1 MVSGQLLWTAD
12 CRPLTIDRTN
22 MLKELSIKNFAII
35 DQLRVEFHPGLNVF
49 TGETG
54 AGKSII
60 VDALT
65 LALGERASG
74 ELIRTG
80 SDEAVVEAAF
90 ELNGAV
96 ARAVRAILAEQGI
109 AAEQGE
115 DLIVRRVIS
124 SSGKN
129 KVYINGSLANLASLA
144 SLGRH
149 LADIH
154 GQHEHQS
161 LLALDRQMEMLDAF
175 GGLQGKRAEVADA
188 YGKLMAVRKQLHELE
203 IGERDRAQRED
214 LLRYQKN
221 EIEAAQLREGE
232 DEELANEQRVL
243 ANAEKLSGLARA
255 ADEALYAGDGA
266 ALSGLKRAASDVRE
280 IAAIDGTLA
289 PVLELL
295 ESARAQLDE
304 AARGLSSYAERVEF
318 DPGRLE
324 AVGDRID
331 MIQKLKKKYGNTVAE
346 INAFGERAAADLAR
360 MEQSTEEIEKLKSEI
375 QAVKFGLTE
384 KAKELTKGRGT
395 AARDLEKKVES
406 ELGQLGMKRSAFKVT
421 VEQEAGGDTLDGLK
435 LGVRG
440 ADRVEFLISPNPGEE
455 PKPLAKIASG
465 GELSRI
471 MLALKTILVE
481 GDPIPTLVFDEVD
494 AGIGGAVAEEVGKK
508 LRRIAGR
515 RQVFCIT
522 HLPQI
527 ASMATIHYGVAK
539 TVKKDRT
546 NAEVRLLGQQ
556 DRVDEIARM
565 LGGRTITDATIRHAA
580 EMIARSTA

>member
-1 MVSGQLLWTAD
+1 
-12 CRPLTIDRTN
+12 

-35 DQLRVEFHPGLNVF
+35 DQLRVEFRPGLNVL

-54 AGKSII
+54 AGKSIV
-60 VDALT
+60 VDALN

-74 ELIRTG
+74 DLIRTG

-90 ELNGAV
+90 ELNGTGTREV
-96 ARAVRAILAEQGI
+96 MSILTEQGI

-124 SSGKN
+124 LSGKN
-129 KVYINGSLANLASLA
+129 KVYINGSLANLATLA
-144 SLGRH
+144 AIGRH

-161 LLALDRQMEMLDAF
+161 LLALDQQMEMLDAF
-175 GGLQGKRAEVADA
+175 GGLFGTRAEVAAA
-188 YGKLMAVRKQLHELE
+188 YGKLMAVRKKLHELE

-221 EIEAAQLREGE
+221 EIEAAQLKEGE
-232 DEELANEQRVL
+232 DEQLAHEQRVL
-243 ANAEKLSGLARA
+243 ANSEKLSGLARM
-255 ADEALYAGDGA
+255 ADEALYTGEGA
-266 ALSGLKRAASDVRE
+266 VLSSLKRTVTSVRE
-280 IAAIDGTLA
+280 IAAIDGKLG

-295 ESARAQLDE
+295 ESGRAQLDE
-304 AARGLSSYAERVEF
+304 AARELSSYAESVEF

-324 AVGDRID
+324 AIGDRLD
-331 MIQKLKKKYGNTVAE
+331 LIQKLKKKYGSTIGE
-346 INAFGERAAADLAR
+346 INSFGERASADLAR

-375 QAVKFGLTE
+375 QAVKFGLTD
-384 KAKELTKGRGT
+384 KANKLTRGRT
-395 AARDLEKKVES
+395 AAARELEKKVAT
-406 ELGQLGMKRSAFKVT
+406 ELGQLGMKRAVFKVA

-435 LGVRG
+435 LGARG

-455 PKPLAKIASG
+455 LKPLARIASG

-508 LRRIAGR
+508 LRRIAGK

-527 ASMATIHYGVAK
+527 ASMATSHYGVSK
-539 TVKKDRT
+539 SVKRDRT
-546 NAEVRLLGQQ
+546 NTELRLLDQN

-565 LGGRTITDATIRHAA
+565 LGGKTITDATLRHAA
-580 EMIARSTA
+580 EMIDRNTA